1 MRRREFLSL
10 LAGSAAAWPLAARAQ
25 AVNKIVRV
33 IVGFPAGELGVAGEV
48 GKGSQPLNRADHN
61 IPFVV

>member
-33 IVGFPAGELGVAGEV
+33 IVGLPAGGGTDIVARILAEAHCR
-48 GKGSQPLNRADHN
+48 SLRLIDHR
-61 IPFVV
+61 